1 MRPWLLVIVISLLMT
16 GCAAPPS
23 PDATTEP
30 APGSTSEP
38 GPDATGEPCP
48 GCGTR
53 PIPEYGAE
61 PWTRTGARRPAGDAE
76 SLLMYYEY
84 VRKLPAAERVKDY
97 ETARQR
103 FIKSRSEFNRVRYA
117 IALSVPGTSFNDDA
131 RALDTLEPLLRNQHA
146 VLHSLAY
153 MVGAQIQE
161 QRRGQDLQQKLEA
174 LKSLEKSL
182 IERDPLGQNGDE

>member
-1 MRPWLLVIVISLLMT
+1 VRPWLLVIVISLLMT

-38 GPDATGEPCP
+38 GPDAVGEPCP

-53 PIPEYGAE
+53 PIPESGAE

-117 IALSVPGTSFNDDA
+117 ISLSVPGTSFNDDA

-153 MVGAQIQE
+153 MVGTQIQE

-182 IERDPLGQNGDE
+182 IERDPLGGSKRR

>member
-16 GCAAPPS
+16 GCAAPPG
-23 PDATTEP
+23 PDTTTEP
-30 APGSTSEP
+30 TPDTAREP
-38 GPDATGEPCP
+38 GPDTAGEPCP

-53 PIPEYGAE
+53 PVPEYGGE
-61 PWTRTGARRPAGDAE
+61 PWARTGARRPAGEAE

-84 VRKLPAAERVKDY
+84 VRKLPTAERVKDY

-103 FIKSRSEFNRVRYA
+103 FMKSRSEFNRMRYA
-117 IALSVPGTSFNDDA
+117 ISLSVPGTSFNDDA

-153 MVGAQIQE
+153 MVGTQIQE

-182 IERDPLGQNGDE
+182 IERDPGGGSKRR

>member
-1 MRPWLLVIVISLLMT
+1 MRPWRLVIVISLLMT
-16 GCAAPPS
+16 GCAAPPG

-30 APGSTSEP
+30 APDTMSEP
-38 GPDATGEPCP
+38 GPDAVGEPCP

-53 PIPEYGAE
+53 PIPESGAE

-103 FIKSRSEFNRVRYA
+103 FMKTRSEFNRVRYA

-182 IERDPLGQNGDE
+182 IERDPLGGSKRR

>member
-1 MRPWLLVIVISLLMT
+1 MRPWLLVIVIALLMT
-16 GCAAPPS
+16 GCAAPPT
-23 PDATTEP
+23 AR
-30 APGSTSEP
+30 EP
-38 GPDATGEPCP
+38 GPDTADEPCP

-53 PIPEYGAE
+53 PVPEYGGE
-61 PWTRTGARRPAGDAE
+61 PWARTGARRPAGEAE

-84 VRKLPAAERVKDY
+84 VRKLPTAERVKDY

-103 FIKSRSEFNRVRYA
+103 FMKSRSEFNRMRYA
-117 IALSVPGTSFNDDA
+117 ISLSVPGTSFNDDA

-153 MVGAQIQE
+153 MVGTQIQE

-182 IERDPLGQNGDE
+182 IERDPGGGSKRR